1 MGKRTSYLTV
11 QPPKCGKLITVLS
24 IDGGG
29 IRGIISG
36 VILEHLES
44 QLQELD
50 GEDARLADYFD
61 VISGTSTGG
70 LITAMLTAPNENNR
84 PLYAAKEL
92 VPFYFEN
99 GPQIFPQTRGM
110 LAWLVNLW
118 KALTGSKYDG
128 KYLHKVIRENLKD
141 KRLHQA
147 LTNIVIPTFDVK
159 KLQPT
164 FFSSYQLTPDTGLD
178 AKLSD
183 ISIGTSAAPTY
194 FPAHYFTNK
203 DENGVMREFNLIDGG
218 MAANNPTLV
227 AMSEV
232 MKQITKKNPD
242 YFPVIKPLEYER
254 FIVISIGSGSKR
266 RQGKYS
272 AKRVSKWGV
281 FCWIY
286 DDGSTPI
293 IDCYSAGSEDMVDYH
308 ISVVFQALH
317 QQKNYLRINDDTLQ
331 GDLSSIDVTT
341 RQNLD
346 NLVKVGE
353 NLLTKPVSCVNLETG
368 INEPVQGAGTN
379 MEALQRFAKMLSD
392 EKKFRES
399 NSPHN
404 RANE

>member
-1 MGKRTSYLTV
+1 
-11 QPPKCGKLITVLS
+11 
-24 IDGGG
+24 
-29 IRGIISG
+29 
-36 VILEHLES
+36 
-44 QLQELD
+44 
-50 GEDARLADYFD
+50 
-61 VISGTSTGG
+61 
-70 LITAMLTAPNENNR
+70 
-84 PLYAAKEL
+84 
-92 VPFYFEN
+92 
-99 GPQIFPQTRGM
+99 M

-147 LTNIVIPTFDVK
+147 LTNVVIPTFDVK

-183 ISIGTSAAPTY
+183 ICIGTSAAPTY
-194 FPAHYFTNK
+194 SPAHCFTNK
-203 DENGVMREFNLIDGG
+203 DHEFNLIDGG

-227 AMSEV
+227 AISEV

-317 QQKNYLRINDDTLQ
+317 QQKNYLRINMYSV
-331 GDLSSIDVTT
+331 LSGTPKDKAAEFSI
-341 RQNLD
+341 RNILF
-346 NLVKVGE
+346 NAEEKI
-353 NLLTKPVSCVNLETG
+353 LLTKRVSCANLETC
-368 INEPVQGAGTN
+368 INEPVQKDYTN
-379 MEALQRFAKMLSD
+379 MEALQCFAKKLSH
-392 EKKFRES
+392 EKKCRES

-404 RANE
+404 GANE